1 MEWITLYEYSKKYAI
16 SMSALKNKIRLNQ
29 IEYIF
34 TSGHYKL
41 KNVPIYEQS
50 VFKVSSKP
58 QVFLD
63 DLEDKVKEY
72 TLRLNEKNE
81 ELQKLKADYDD
92 LKNLIQWLEKDNQ
105 QMREIIT
112 SVERM
117 EAWLNKSH
125 P

>member
-1 MEWITLYEYSKKYAI
+1 MKWITLYEYSKKYAI
-16 SMSALKNKIRLNQ
+16 SLSALKNKIHLNQ

-41 KNVPIYEQS
+41 KDAPVYEQS
-50 VFKVSSKP
+50 AFKVNTKP

-63 DLEDKVKEY
+63 NLEEKVKEY
-72 TLRLNEKNE
+72 ALLLNEKNK

-92 LKNLIQWLEKDNQ
+92 LKNLVQWLEKDNQ